1 MAAFYVT
8 IQAKNAIDKRGPM
21 FGHLLRRAILYE
33 PENMYTVN
41 VRAGLEAEKEELL
54 PNPTDTSLN
63 AICLLLGHGFLTHT
77 YFPSL
82 SSKRPG
88 VKM

>member
-1 MAAFYVT
+1 MLHET
-8 IQAKNAIDKRGPM
+8 
-21 FGHLLRRAILYE
+21 
-33 PENMYTVN
+33 ENMYTAS
-41 VRAGLEAEKEELL
+41 VRAGLEAEKKSRS
-54 PNPTDTSLN
+54 PQSDTFLN
-63 AICLLLGHGFLTHT
+63 AICLSVGHGFLTHT